1 MPAAAYQSPQERRA
15 AGKALREAVPRR
27 SHAGWKAPAD
37 RADPIDLLIASNHGR
52 VPELIPIRHQRMLQ
66 SAFAFYRGSAAIM
79 AADLA
84 RTPVSGIRVQAC
96 GDCHLVNFGAFK
108 RPERRLIFD
117 INDFD
122 ETLPAPWEW
131 DVKRLAA
138 SFVVAGHHIKSS
150 PGECAEAA
158 TAAVRAYR
166 EQMAQFARMRQIEV
180 WYHRAEVEELVNNV
194 RSKSHQQLLR
204 SGIEKARKRGIVDHD
219 FPRLAENSA
228 TPRIKDN
235 PPLIFHPPRQQTAEF
250 HDMIAAALKLYRES
264 LPEHCRMLIDR
275 FKLCDVAIKIV
286 GVGSVGTT
294 CAIGLFMAA
303 DDDPLFLQF
312 KEARASVLE
321 PYAGAS
327 IYQNHGQRVV
337 AGQRLMQSAGDML
350 LGWTHG
356 EMRGRDFYVRQLRDM
371 KIVPLI
377 ERMNAK
383 ILAGYGARC
392 GQVLAQAHAR
402 SGDAATISGY
412 LGTKDIFEHAITQ
425 FALDYAD
432 QNDKDYKSMQ
442 EAVNTGRIEAASP

>member
-1 MPAAAYQSPQERRA
+1 
-15 AGKALREAVPRR
+15 
-27 SHAGWKAPAD
+27 
-37 RADPIDLLIASNHGR
+37 
-52 VPELIPIRHQRMLQ
+52 
-66 SAFAFYRGSAAIM
+66 M

-84 RTPVSGIRVQAC
+84 RTPASGIRVQAC
-96 GDCHLVNFGAFK
+96 GDCHLVNFGAFATA
-108 RPERRLIFD
+108 ERRLIFD

-122 ETLPAPWEW
+122 ETLRAPWEW

-138 SFVVAGHHIKSS
+138 SFVVAGRHIGLS

-158 TAAVRAYR
+158 ATMVRSYR

-180 WYHRAEVEELVNNV
+180 WYHRAEVEELVANI
-194 RSKSHQQLLR
+194 RSRAHQQLLR
-204 SGIEKARKRGIVDHD
+204 ARIEKARKRGVVDHD
-219 FPRLAENSA
+219 FPKLAENSA

-235 PPLIFHPPRQQTAEF
+235 PPLIFHAPRQQTREF
-250 HDMIAAALKLYRES
+250 QDTITAALQLYRES
-264 LPEHCRMLIDR
+264 LPEHCRILIDR
-275 FKLCDVAIKIV
+275 FKLCDVAVKVV

-303 DDDPLFLQF
+303 DNDPLFLQF

-327 IYQNHGQRVV
+327 AYRNHGQRVV

-371 KIVPLI
+371 KIAPMVEL
-377 ERMNAK
+377 MNAK

-402 SGDAATISGY
+402 SGDAAMISGY
-412 LGTKDIFEHAITQ
+412 LGTKGVFDHAITQ
-425 FALDYAD
+425 FGLDYAD
-432 QNDKDYKSMQ
+432 QTENDYQAMK
-442 EAVNTGRIEAASP
+442 EAIRNGRIEAASQ